1 MNISLFLALLKSCIG
16 SQANDDL
23 LNKDG
28 SLININRLRENIC
41 NEKQS
46 YKKRQITWS
55 YLLNVYSPSM
65 TNSDKKIYQ
74 NRAQNRYNR

>member
-46 YKKRQITWS
+46 YKKRQITWC